1 MSLMKRYAE
10 DTEHFKLRAIET
22 AWITD
27 DLERALALSDLFE
40 DCGNAATVYHSPAEV
55 AALFVHTVSETYATE
70 WMSQRKAT
78 A

>member
-10 DTEHFKLRAIET
+10 DTEAFKLRAIET

-27 DLERALALSDLFE
+27 DLERALALTELFE
-40 DCGNAATVYHSPAEV
+40 DCGNAASVYHSPAEV
-55 AALFVHTVSETYATE
+55 AALFVHTVAETFSAE
-70 WMSQRKAT
+70 WMSQKERA

>member
-10 DTEHFKLRAIET
+10 DTEALKLRAIET

-27 DLERALALSDLFE
+27 DLERALALSELFE
-40 DCGNAATVYHSPAEV
+40 DCGNAASVYHSPAEV
-55 AALFVHTVSETYATE
+55 AALFALTVVETFSAE